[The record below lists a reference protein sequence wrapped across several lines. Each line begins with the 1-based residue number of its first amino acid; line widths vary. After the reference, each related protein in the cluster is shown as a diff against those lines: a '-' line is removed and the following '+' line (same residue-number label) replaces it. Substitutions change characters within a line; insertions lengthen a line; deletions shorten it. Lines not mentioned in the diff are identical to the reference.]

1 VFNDQL
7 KEALK
12 NLLMNKYAGMKAAP
26 IMPGLA
32 EGTAALNAVRSGIQK
47 LPSDWY
53 DPQPEGPTPVPD
65 APPPTPQTAPAM
77 PPVAP
82 PTPPVAPVA
91 AAPTPSVGM
100 PTPPAAPAMPQTPPP
115 AAPQVP
121 QLSGQYND
129 AARQQ
134 LYAQLAKKRTENA
147 GWAAAGSLGDMAE
160 RMGGGTP
167 MNTQQTILTQGNKED
182 QNAREQF
189 EAGKRGEMEDLSTGL
204 ALKKAGR
211 EETEYGD
218 QNNPN
223 SQMSKLAVSLAQKYS
238 PNEAKANGWVPGK
251 TSYADV
257 IKVLPI
263 MEKGIALES
272 AKANRE
278 MTVGLKT
285 QQDDENRLAKLGE
298 AMSTE
303 KMRSGSVG
311 QMSQSLAGI
320 GKLKALMTG
329 YKGDLTSQEWQ
340 EAAIAWNRILTQGG
354 TGGGEHSIEALV
366 PHSLR
371 GNIQKEIQWLTNE
384 PTGTAQQEFAKRLGL
399 GMDREEKYATQYIN
413 KYKVGRLMDFQDV
426 AGRHADDVRM
436 KLESQGIGFQDV
448 AAVNPGLASKLWP
461 QGASAGASAPAAPAA
476 GGEARR
482 ARIAQLKA
490 ELGK

>member
-1 VFNDQL
+1 MFNDQL
-7 KEALK
+7 KEALRK
-12 NLLMNKYAGMKAAP
+12 LLTSKYAAVKAAP

-32 EGTAALNAVRSGIQK
+32 EGMAGMDAVRAGIQK

-53 DPQPEGPTPVPD
+53 DPKADGPTPVPD
-65 APPPTPQTAPAM
+65 APPTPPAM

-82 PTPPVAPVA
+82 QPALPTSLPVQPKALPPVGAP
-91 AAPTPSVGM
+91 APTAQPAM
-100 PTPPAAPAMPQTPPP
+100 PQPTPPAAPQMPQ
-115 AAPQVP
+115 
-121 QLSGQYND
+121 LDSRYND

-134 LYAQLAKKRTENA
+134 LYADLAKKSKENA
-147 GWAAAGSLGDMAE
+147 GWAAAGSLGDMAA

-167 MNTQQTILTQGNKED
+167 LNTQQTILAQGKQDE
-182 QNAREQF
+182 QGAREQF
-189 EAGKRGEMEDLSTGL
+189 EAGKKGQIEDISTGL

-238 PNEAKANGWVPGK
+238 PNEAKTNGWTPGK

-263 MEKGIALES
+263 MEKGIALET
-272 AKANRE
+272 AKSNRE
-278 MTVGLKT
+278 MTLGLKT

-303 KMRSGSVG
+303 KMRSGAVG

-320 GKLKALMTG
+320 GKLKALMSG

-354 TGGGEHSIEALV
+354 VGGGEHSIEALV
-366 PHSLR
+366 PHTIR

-384 PTGTAQQEFAKRLGL
+384 PTGTAQQAFAKRLQV
-399 GMDREEKYATQYIN
+399 GMDREEKYATQYVN

-426 AGRHADDVRM
+426 AGRKADEVRM
-436 KLESQGIGFQDV
+436 KLESQGIGFDDV
-448 AAVNPGLASKLWP
+448 AGTNPALASKLWP
-461 QGASAGASAPAAPAA
+461 NGASAGAAPVAQAPKTTK
-476 GGEARR
+476 GGFTVIR
-482 ARIAQLKA
+482 
-490 ELGK
+490 